1 MQHSIDGCLGT
12 ALTGDKMAA
21 FLEAVF
27 TTNLQQEEAT
37 GVRPTPVCIW
47 GTHGLGKTDI
57 AVNFARQRGWKI
69 AYCAPAQF
77 EEMGDLHGLPFKIDP
92 DPNVHGDERTVYM
105 PPDWV
110 PTEDGPGLLILDD
123 INRADDRILRGVMQL
138 LQNFEMFS
146 WSIPRK
152 WQILATANPDNGAYS
167 VTPMDDAMLTRML
180 HVTLTFDA
188 KAWAAWALENG
199 IDQRGIDFVLT
210 YPESVTG
217 KRTTPRSLVQFFRQ
231 ISTIPDL
238 HASLD
243 IVHVLAA
250 SGLDV
255 ETAAAF
261 TGYIQ
266 ESMAKIPTSAEIL
279 EADAPNDFLERIGKL
294 SKSETEKRVDLV
306 ATICTRL
313 LIQLGHGKK
322 ELPDNASK
330 NLIALLASDVLPGD
344 LRFSMHRDLASL
356 SKGSGSG
363 AKVAATVCKDSA
375 VAKIVLNSM

>member
-12 ALTGDKMAA
+12 ALSGDKLSA

-27 TTNLQQEEAT
+27 TTNLAHEESS
-37 GVRPTPVCIW
+37 GRRPTPVCIW

-57 AVNFARQRGWKI
+57 AVHFARKRGWKL

-110 PTEDGPGLLILDD
+110 PTEEGPGILILDD

-146 WSIPRK
+146 WSIPKK
-152 WQILATANPDNGAYS
+152 WQILATANPDNGVYS

-188 KAWAAWALENG
+188 KAWAGWALSNG
-199 IDQRGIDFVLT
+199 VDQRGIDFVLT
-210 YPESVTG
+210 YPEAVTG
-217 KRTTPRSLVQFFRQ
+217 KRTTPRSLTQFFRQ
-231 ISTIPDL
+231 IAPIPDL

-243 IVHVLAA
+243 LVHVLAS

-261 TGYIQ
+261 TSFVQ
-266 ESMAKIPTSAEIL
+266 ESMAKIPSSAEIL
-279 EADAPNDFLERIGKL
+279 GTDNPKDFLERITKL

-313 LIQLGHGKK
+313 LIVLGHEKN
-322 ELPDNASK
+322 EMPPNAAK
-330 NLIALLASDVLPGD
+330 NLISLLVSDALPGD
-344 LRFSMHRDLASL
+344 LRFSMHRDLAIL
-356 SKGSGSG
+356 AKRNAPG
-363 AKVAATVCKDSA
+363 AKVSETVCKDPR

>member
-1 MQHSIDGCLGT
+1 MQQSIDGCLGA
-12 ALTGDKMAA
+12 ALPGDQLSS

-27 TTNLQQEEAT
+27 TTNLAHEASS
-37 GVRPTPVCIW
+37 GGRPTPVCIW

-57 AVNFARQRGWKI
+57 AVNFARQRGWKL

-92 DPNVHGDERTVYM
+92 DPAIHGDERTVYL

-110 PTEDGPGLLILDD
+110 PTEEGPGILILDD

-146 WSIPRK
+146 WSIPKK
-152 WQILATANPDNGAYS
+152 WQILATANPDNGVYS

-180 HVTLTFDA
+180 HVTLTFEA
-188 KAWAAWALENG
+188 KAWASWALANG

-210 YPESVTG
+210 YPEAVTG
-217 KRTTPRSLVQFFRQ
+217 KRTTPRSLAQFFRQ
-231 ISTIPDL
+231 IAPIPDL

-243 IVHVLAA
+243 LVHVLAA

-261 TGYIQ
+261 TSFVQ
-266 ESMAKIPTSAEIL
+266 ESLAKIPSSAEIL
-279 EADAPNDFLERIGKL
+279 EASNPKDFLERIAKL
-294 SKSETEKRVDLV
+294 SKSQTDKRVDLV

-313 LIQLGHGKK
+313 LLVLGNEKN
-322 ELPDNASK
+322 EMPPTAAK
-330 NLIALLASDVLPGD
+330 NLVALLVSDVLPGD
-344 LRFSMHRDLASL
+344 LRFSMHRDLAML
-356 SKGSGSG
+356 AKGSAPG
-363 AKVAATVCKDSA
+363 AKISATVCKDPG